1 MLVAEAGRLR
11 RRQRAKGTPADID
24 RKGPVASGVVVGAE
38 ANDADRP
45 RQAAKAARGRSCPG
59 SASGR
64 VSHLVS
70 HEGLLQVSE
79 GGTVNEQRVVPSSVR
94 TQQIAQSHLHAF
106 IYLLLHNH
114 ELKGK

>member
-1 MLVAEAGRLR
+1 MMLFFRPGILWIAPESDREA
-11 RRQRAKGTPADID
+11 
-24 RKGPVASGVVVGAE
+24 
-38 ANDADRP
+38 
-45 RQAAKAARGRSCPG
+45 AAAAARPMLRLALQFPTGISCIDELVSQFVPI
-59 SASGR
+59 

-79 GGTVNEQRVVPSSVR
+79 GGTVNEQRVAPSSVR